1 VARVLLIFNPAASR
15 THDGMVRDIERV
27 FTGRGWKAESVA
39 TSGHGDARALA
50 AYGVEQG
57 VDVVVTLGG
66 DGTVMQAASAL
77 VGKEIPL
84 GILPGGTG
92 NQLAG
97 NLRLSFNPIRAAAAL
112 IDGEARGFD
121 LGRLERSG
129 ESLYFAVAGGAGLDA
144 RVMAD
149 TAPRHKRKWGTM
161 AYVATTLRLLPEVA
175 CVPFVVDADGVVQ
188 EFEAAMVLIAN
199 CGEIIPP
206 LIKLGQDVT
215 PYDGMLD
222 VIALKARS
230 LGTGIR
236 AVWDVVREAQG
247 TYGEDVFAARV
258 RGSQITIRTP
268 DGPQPA
274 QVDGESVGDTPLTVT
289 AMPGAIQLIHP
300 RG

>member
-1 VARVLLIFNPAASR
+1 MLLIFNPAASR
-15 THDGMVRDIERV
+15 THDGIVRDIERV
-27 FTGRGWKAESVA
+27 FTSRGWKAESLA
-39 TSGHGDARALA
+39 TSGHGGARELA
-50 AYGVEQG
+50 TYGVDQG
-57 VDVVVTLGG
+57 VDVVVALGG

-77 VGKEIPL
+77 VGTAVPL

-121 LGRLERSG
+121 LGRLERDG
-129 ESLYFAVAGGAGLDA
+129 DAHYFAVAGGAGLDA

-149 TAPRHKRKWGTM
+149 TEPKHKRTWGTM
-161 AYVATTLRLLPEVA
+161 AYVATTLRLLSEVA
-175 CVPFVVDADGVVQ
+175 CVPFVVEADGAAY

-222 VIALKARS
+222 VIAIKATS
-230 LGTGIR
+230 LGGGIR
-236 AVWDVVREAQG
+236 AVWDVVRQAQG
-247 TYGEDVFAARV
+247 TYGEDVFAAKV

-268 DGPQPA
+268 GGRQPA
-274 QVDGESVGDTPLTVT
+274 QVDGESIGDTPLTIT